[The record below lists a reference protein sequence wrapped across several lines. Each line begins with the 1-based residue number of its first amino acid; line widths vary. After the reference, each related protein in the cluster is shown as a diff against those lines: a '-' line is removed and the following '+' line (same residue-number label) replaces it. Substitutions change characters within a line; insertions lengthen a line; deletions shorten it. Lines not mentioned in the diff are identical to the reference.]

1 MLLTLVRKRMNFIT
15 HLQFRKRSKF
25 FKSMNHLFLMLQ
37 SVIDHLAKEEEN
49 KSLNEI
55 TVSESLKEV
64 GIIKFYDVDGSNTDQ
79 TSRTLQKRRIS

>member
-1 MLLTLVRKRMNFIT
+1 
-15 HLQFRKRSKF
+15 
-25 FKSMNHLFLMLQ
+25 MLQ

-64 GIIKFYDVDGSNTDQ
+64 GVIRFYDVDGSNTNQ
-79 TSRTLQKRRIS
+79 TSRTLQKRRISK

>member
-1 MLLTLVRKRMNFIT
+1 M
-15 HLQFRKRSKF
+15 
-25 FKSMNHLFLMLQ
+25 
-37 SVIDHLAKEEEN
+37 
-49 KSLNEI
+49 NEI